1 MNDCLVTKL
10 KKFVDNDNLPL
21 FDAIKFRISPAAN
34 ADSNFDITSDGS
46 IVTFSGVMRSG
57 ASSTSSIYTSPVSAS
72 GNNSYFF
79 YAYTSDGED
88 SRNIRIDGFSQIKSL
103 GFNKGLVETFS
114 ISAFAAAVNAIFL
127 GLKSAATWMSNIGG
141 NLEEYVEKAFK
152 LGKTTNV
159 KIGGRYIKFN
169 GLNANATG
177 RTGDNYYVEFNDQDY
192 VKVHTAGTID
202 GAVIGTYNKS
212 TGVWTYA

>member
-10 KKFVDNDNLPL
+10 KKSVDNDNLPL
-21 FDAIKFRISPAAN
+21 FDAIKFRISPAADGEN
-34 ADSNFDITSDGS
+34 NFSIISDGS
-46 IVTFSGVMRSG
+46 IVTFSGVIRSG
-57 ASSTSSIYTSPVSAS
+57 YTSTSSTRTSPFSVS
-72 GNNSYFF
+72 GDTEYFF
-79 YAYTSDGED
+79 HAYTSDGED
-88 SRNIRIDGFSQIKSL
+88 SRNIRIDGFSQIKAL

-114 ISAFAAAVNAIFL
+114 ISAFAAAVNAFFL
-127 GLKSAATWMSNIGG
+127 GLKSAASWARNIIG
-141 NLEEYVEKAFK
+141 NLEDYVEKAFK
-152 LGKTTNV
+152 LGKTTDV
-159 KIGGRYIKFN
+159 RIGGRYIKFN

-177 RTGDNYYVEFNDQDY
+177 RTGDVYYVEFNDQDY